1 MVQEGTMQERL
12 QKIIAASG
20 LMSRRA
26 AEQLIAAGKV
36 KVNGITAVPGTKADP
51 AEDNILVN
59 GRPVFQREKFV
70 TVMLNKPAGV
80 VTTLHDEQGRPT
92 VASLVSSIRERI
104 YPVGRLDMY
113 SEGLLLL
120 TNDGELANAMMHPAM
135 EIPKTY
141 LLVIKGEGL
150 DAAIRSL
157 SRPIEI
163 DGRLTTPAEVKIVRL
178 DDQEAEL
185 AVTIH
190 EGRNRQIRRLCER
203 AGVGVVTLRRIKEG
217 PLALGSLKKGCWRE
231 LTEEEMRQ
239 LRHAL
244 HLGGTA

>member
-1 MVQEGTMQERL
+1 
-12 QKIIAASG
+12 
-20 LMSRRA
+20 
-26 AEQLIAAGKV
+26 
-36 KVNGITAVPGTKADP
+36 
-51 AEDNILVN
+51 
-59 GRPVFQREKFV
+59 
-70 TVMLNKPAGV
+70 
-80 VTTLHDEQGRPT
+80 
-92 VASLVSSIRERI
+92 
-104 YPVGRLDMY
+104 MY

-120 TNDGELANAMMHPAM
+120 TNDGELANAMMHPAL

-141 LLVIKGEGL
+141 TLVIRGEGL
-150 DAAIRSL
+150 EAAIRSL
-157 SRPIEI
+157 TRPIEI
-163 DGRLTTPAEVKIVRL
+163 DGRLTTPAEVTAERL
-178 DDQEAEL
+178 SGNEAEL
-185 AVTIH
+185 TVTIH